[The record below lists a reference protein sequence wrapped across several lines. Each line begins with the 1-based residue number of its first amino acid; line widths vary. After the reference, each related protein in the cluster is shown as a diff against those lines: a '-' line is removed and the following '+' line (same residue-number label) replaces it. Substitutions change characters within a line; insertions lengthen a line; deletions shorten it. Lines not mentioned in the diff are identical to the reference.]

1 MSGESDSQN
10 YSPNH
15 PPVGTI
21 VTTACGGKSTF
32 TPSLP
37 WAVYRGKVVY
47 FCMGACKADFDQNPS
62 CSCLAARLDE
72 FE

>member
-1 MSGESDSQN
+1 MSYPSSSSDDAIK
-10 YSPNH
+10 H
-15 PPVGTI
+15 PTMGTM
-21 VTTACGGKSTF
+21 VTTACGGKATY

-37 WAVYRGKVVY
+37 WALYRGKVVY
-47 FCMGACKADFDQNPS
+47 FCMAACKADFEQNPS